1 MEIIRQFTNTETKRS
16 CISSHMYGVFWSIYA
31 SAEFC
36 WSMKKVVNHIW
47 HTSHGSATTLLR
59 ALNGMGITTF
69 GSRIWKRNCDVLYK
83 AENHHLKMII
93 SLNPSCLHFFF
104 QSRQGNG
111 KTEWQSG
118 NNSWTFF
125 MNLNGMSPIR
135 VRDCFRSAGIV
146 SGCSW
151 NGDLKK
157 EATGPISSYFWETSD
172 ILHRLKLGT
181 ILLTAWKY
189 VLYVCVNRS
198 LLRKCC
204 RKGET

>member
-1 MEIIRQFTNTETKRS
+1 MEIIRQFTNIKTKRN

-47 HTSHGSATTLLR
+47 HTSHGSATTLLT

-69 GSRIWKRNCDVLYK
+69 GSRIWERNCDVLYK
-83 AENHHLKMII
+83 AENHHLKMIVV
-93 SLNPSCLHFFF
+93 LNSSCLHFFF

-111 KTEWQSG
+111 GTEWQDG
-118 NNSWTFF
+118 NPSWTFSWTWH
-125 MNLNGMSPIR
+125 GISPSR

-151 NGDLKK
+151 NGDLK
-157 EATGPISSYFWETSD
+157 ERQVVPSVLIFETRATFS
-172 ILHRLKLGT
+172 T
-181 ILLTAWKY
+181 IW
-189 VLYVCVNRS
+189 NS
-198 LLRKCC
+198 
-204 RKGET
+204 EP

>member
-47 HTSHGSATTLLR
+47 HTSHGSATTLRR

-157 EATGPISSYFWETSD
+157 RGNGAHQF
-172 ILHRLKLGT
+172 L
-181 ILLTAWKY
+181 
-189 VLYVCVNRS
+189 
-198 LLRKCC
+198 LLRNKQHLALFKIRDYIAHSMEVCFVC
-204 RKGET
+204 LCEQKPLEEVL